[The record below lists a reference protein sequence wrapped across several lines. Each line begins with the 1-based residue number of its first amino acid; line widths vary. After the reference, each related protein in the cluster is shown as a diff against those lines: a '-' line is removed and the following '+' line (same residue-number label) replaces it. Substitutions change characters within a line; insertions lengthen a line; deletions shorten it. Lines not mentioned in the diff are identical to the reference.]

1 MHKLI
6 FYISLLLFFTSC
18 SKRNLTYFSN
28 LGDQDVYTE
37 IIEDGEQPTIQP
49 DDILDIK
56 VSSLNPE
63 ANSLFNL
70 GLMPNVNALESNNLS
85 PVKEAGFL
93 VDHEGYIEYPIIG
106 KIKLGGLTKEEAKQ
120 KLNTLLKDYLKD
132 PIINIRFLNYR
143 ITVIGEVAKPSTF
156 ILPSERINIL
166 TALGMAG
173 DLTVYGKRD
182 NILLIREEGG
192 TRTIARLNLNDKDVL
207 NSPYFYLQQNDVIYV
222 EPVKSKGP
230 EFSNNLRLVS
240 IFVSIASVVSLLLI
254 RLN

>member
-1 MHKLI
+1 MRKFV
-6 FYISLLLFFTSC
+6 FYLFFLLAISSC

-28 LGDQDVYTE
+28 LGSKEVYTE
-37 IIEDGEQPTIQP
+37 TIEKGDQPTIQP

-70 GLMPNVNALESNNLS
+70 GLMPNVNALEQSTVS

-93 VDHEGYIEYPIIG
+93 VDHEGYIEYPVIG
-106 KIKLGGLTKEEAKQ
+106 RIELGGLTKEEATQ
-120 KLNTLLKDYLKD
+120 KLKLLLKEYLKD

-143 ITVIGEVAKPSTF
+143 ITVIGEVTQPSTF
-156 ILPSERINIL
+156 TLPSEKISIL

-173 DLTVYGKRD
+173 DLTVFGKRD
-182 NILLIREEGG
+182 NVLLIREEGG
-192 TRTIARLNLNDKDVL
+192 IRTIARLNLNDKEVL
-207 NSPYFYLQQNDVIYV
+207 NSPFFYLKQNDVIYV
-222 EPVKSKGP
+222 EPVSSKGP
-230 EFSNNLRLVS
+230 EFNNNLRLIS

-254 RLN
+254 RTN